1 MSMRA
6 ADHQVQMPMVVS
18 TVSKDARY
26 KADETDLGF
35 KPVKRFSAQEASA
48 PAQASCVMK
57 RPG

>member
-1 MSMRA
+1 MRA

-35 KPVKRFSAQEASA
+35 KPVKRFSAEEASA